1 MNSLRLVPLR
11 LARLLPLV
19 ALLVGCGPTSAVA
32 RSIEPELGKAALAD
46 DSERPEAPA
55 LEGGAVWLNVD
66 HPLTLEELRG
76 HVVVLDFW
84 TYACINCLHVLPE
97 LERVERRFAGEP
109 VVVIGVHSGKFDAE
123 KDPDRIQAA
132 MRRHG
137 VHHPV
142 VVDSD
147 FRIWRSYDVHAWP
160 TLVVIDPNGRIV
172 AQESGEPSPGALGDL
187 VGAMVE
193 HYRHEGLLAEA
204 RIDIAAPPLPDT
216 GPLAFPGKLAVAAD
230 GRIAVADSG
239 HHRVVILEPSGAVAQ
254 VIGSGIAGSA
264 DGALSQ
270 AAFRLPQ
277 GLAFSHDGR
286 RLWVA
291 DTDNH
296 QLREIDF
303 DGEVVRTIAGT
314 GRRGTS
320 NEGGPGA
327 STPLRSPWALAHRPG
342 ELFVA
347 MAGSHQIWRHDLV
360 SGTIEP
366 FAGTGRESIDDGP
379 LDEATFS
386 QPSGLALAGDTLY
399 VADAEVSAVRA
410 LDLKA
415 GRVRTLVG
423 KGLFEFGDVDGGA
436 DVARLQHALGVVV
449 RGDQLYVADTFNNKL
464 KRLDPATRT
473 VQSATDGEAGSL
485 AEPGGL
491 ALLDDGSVLVADT
504 NHHRLRR
511 FDPASGQLVDFVI
524 TGLEAP
530 TTRGLVLAA
539 GTANST
545 ESSGHRLRASGK
557 LGPGSGTLLVDIA
570 PPLGGKLSD
579 GAPLHVVASAKGA
592 GVSFPEPKVRAKFGR
607 DALPVRIPIEIAP
620 GASGRALLEI
630 SYFWCT
636 TGDSGAC
643 IPVDATLEVDLDLT
657 GVEPG
662 GQARLTHRAKPDAP

>member
-1 MNSLRLVPLR
+1 MNRHRLAPLR
-11 LARLLPLV
+11 LAWLA
-19 ALLVGCGPTSAVA
+19 ALLASIVGCGASSPVA
-32 RSIEPELGKAALAD
+32 PAIEPELGRAALTD
-46 DSERPEAPA
+46 ERERPAAPP
-55 LEGGAVWLNVD
+55 LEGGTVWLNVD

-97 LERVERRFAGEP
+97 LERLERRFAGRP
-109 VVVIGVHSGKFDAE
+109 VVVVGVHSGKFDAE

-172 AQESGEPSPGALGDL
+172 AKEAGEPSPGALGDL
-187 VGAMVE
+187 VGVMLE
-193 HYRHEGLLAEA
+193 HYARDGRLADE
-204 RIDIAAPPLPDT
+204 RISIEAPPLPDT

-239 HHRVVILEPSGAVAQ
+239 HHRVVVLEPNGEVAD
-254 VIGSGIAGSA
+254 VVGSGIAGSA
-264 DGALSQ
+264 DGAFSV

-277 GLAFSHDGR
+277 GLAFSADGR

-296 QLREIDF
+296 ELREIDF
-303 DGEVVRTIAGT
+303 ATRVVRTIAGT
-314 GRRGTS
+314 GSRGVS
-320 NEGGPGA
+320 NEGGAGLA
-327 STPLRSPWALAHRPG
+327 TPLRSPWDLAYRSG

-347 MAGSHQIWRHDLV
+347 MAGSHQIWRHDLS

-366 FAGTGRESIDDGP
+366 FAGTGRESIDDGA

-386 QPSGLALAGDTLY
+386 QPSGLSLAGDTLY
-399 VADAEVSAVRA
+399 VADAEVSAIRA
-410 LDLKA
+410 VDLKA

-436 DVARLQHALGVVV
+436 DRARLQHALGVVV

-464 KRLDPATRT
+464 KRLDPATRL
-473 VQSATDGEAGSL
+473 VESATDGADGTL

-504 NHHRLRR
+504 NNHRLRR
-511 FDPASGQLVDFVI
+511 FDPASGLLEDFVI
-524 TGLEAP
+524 AGLEPP
-530 TTRGLVLAA
+530 TTRGLVLADGA
-539 GTANST
+539 HATTRSD
-545 ESSGHRLRASGK
+545 GHRVSAAGK
-557 LGPGSGTLLVDIA
+557 LGPGNGTLVIDIA
-570 PPLGGKLSD
+570 PPLGGKLAD
-579 GAPLHVVASAKGA
+579 GAPLVVVARATGS
-592 GVSFPEPKVRAKFGR
+592 GVRFPQPKVRAKFGQGT
-607 DALPVRIPIEIAP
+607 LPIQLPIEIEP
-620 GASGRALLEI
+620 GASGQAELEL

-643 IPVDATLEVDLDLT
+643 IPVDARVRVDLDLT
-657 GVEPG
+657 GVTPG
-662 GQARLTHRAKPDAP
+662 GQARLTHRAKPETP

>member
-1 MNSLRLVPLR
+1 MNSLRL
-11 LARLLPLV
+11 
-19 ALLVGCGPTSAVA
+19 ALLRHGLLAALLAVIAGCGGSPPLAQ
-32 RSIEPELGKAALAD
+32 SIEGRATLTD
-46 DSERPEAPA
+46 SSERPDAPPFD
-55 LEGGAVWLNVD
+55 GGAVWLNVD
-66 HPLTLEELRG
+66 HPLTLEELKG
-76 HVVVLDFW
+76 HVVVVDFW

-97 LERVERRFAGEP
+97 LERVERRFSGRP

-137 VHHPV
+137 VDHPV

-147 FRIWRSYDVHAWP
+147 FRIWRAYDVHAWP

-187 VGAMVE
+187 VEAMLD
-193 HYRHEGLLAEA
+193 HYGNTGRLAE
-204 RIDIAAPPLPDT
+204 RPIDIAAPPLADT
-216 GPLAFPGKLAVAAD
+216 GPMAFPGKVTVAPD

-239 HHRVVILEPSGAVAQ
+239 HHRVVILEPNGEVAQ
-254 VIGSGIAGSA
+254 VVGSGIAGSA
-264 DGALSQ
+264 DGDFSQ

-277 GLAFSHDGR
+277 GLAFAADGR

-296 QLREIDF
+296 ELREIDF
-303 DGEVVRTIAGT
+303 TSQTVRTIAGT
-314 GRRGTS
+314 GRRGVH
-320 NEGGPGA
+320 NEGGPGL

-347 MAGSHQIWRHDLV
+347 MAGSHQIWRHDLAT
-360 SGTIEP
+360 GAIAP

-386 QPSGLALAGDTLY
+386 QPSGLSLDGDTLY
-399 VADAEVSAVRA
+399 VADAEVSAIRA
-410 LDLKA
+410 IDLKA

-423 KGLFEFGDVDGGA
+423 KGLFDFGDVDGGA

-464 KRLDPATRT
+464 KRLDPATRA
-473 VQSATDGEAGSL
+473 VQSATGGETGTL

-504 NHHRLRR
+504 NNHRLRR
-511 FDPASGQLVDFVI
+511 FDPTSGLLEDFTI
-524 TGLEAP
+524 SGLEPP
-530 TTRGLVLAA
+530 TTRGLVLAKGA
-539 GTANST
+539 DDDRA
-545 ESSGHRLRASGK
+545 SSADHLRASGK
-557 LGPGSGTLLVDIA
+557 LGPGRGTLILDIA
-570 PPLGGKLSD
+570 PPLGGKLTD
-579 GAPLHVVASAKGA
+579 GAPLRVVASATGKG
-592 GVSFPEPKVRAKFGR
+592 VRFPQPKLRAKFGH
-607 DALPVRIPIEIAP
+607 DALPVRIPIEIDP
-620 GASGRALLEI
+620 GASGRALLEL

-643 IPVDATLEVDLDLT
+643 IPVDTKLQVDLDLT
-657 GVEPG
+657 GASAG
-662 GQARLTHRAKPDAP
+662 GRAHLIHRAKPDTP